1 MNAINFKNVKANSI
15 YNTYKNKPTELEI
28 LLNKLNTI
36 NSDSIKTDYD
46 LANIA
51 ILKSLRNLELKY
63 IKNAVIN
70 ATIAKKHALL
80 TNNDVVIGNSNFL
93 MALINRQLKAYS
105 KSTESLNQCNY
116 INPVINYQVEYLK
129 AQNYYDEQNYEIS
142 NKILI
147 NLIPESKNISHFDYL
162 KCLSFLVTNAT
173 QNNDDALGLI
183 YALKY
188 DSVLTNTNQASLMQN
203 LMNKNIKYNLSK
215 DESFSSYFVLQK
227 IINSNNIGF
236 LYRKLGDYKNSELY
250 LLQSI
255 ANLKKY
261 KNEELFPEITT
272 NIGLTY
278 THLKRFKEADD
289 YYQKALK
296 KHIDNNNIL
305 KQTELNNIIAKNN
318 FLAGNSLIAI
328 KNCETAIN
336 LSTSNNDYLNLS
348 NSYFILS
355 EIYAVNSDY
364 QQSQANFKLFTE
376 AKNKYNQYIS
386 EQAKLNNNNIF
397 KANLLQLD
405 VEDEISSREKKELEI
420 IKIKLESK
428 QKEQELLLIK
438 KENDIKEKTIKTQA
452 LEKEQALKSLELIRG
467 QLEKEKLVKEFDRI
481 NKERAFR
488 GLENEKI
495 KTQNKLLNSERSSL
509 LKERQLKDA
518 QAKIDKRTQ
527 QFLIYGLIGLG
538 IFLSLISFGFYTNY
552 KQRKVIENTNSQLKV
567 ISNNLQLTNSKLEES
582 FSEINEQKKVI
593 EDKNNLVMD
602 SINYS
607 SKIQKSLLL
616 NENQLKEYFNET
628 FVIDMP
634 RDIVGGDFYLIK
646 NKGNKTYVAIVD
658 CTGHGVPGSLISI
671 IGYQE
676 INHIINSYYYSPAQ
690 ILTQLNTNINNLV
703 NRNSSLGSDG
713 MDVMMLEIDNST
725 KTLTFSGARS
735 YLLIHNNNEF
745 KEYKG
750 NRISIGEDFENT
762 EIFTNTTI
770 PISESDTI
778 YLYTDGYQDQSG
790 GGNGKRIGSKVLK
803 QTIEKNINNPLHIQK
818 NELLSV
824 FNTHKGTNKQTDDVT
839 ILAFKPRF
847 KLENKPSNINSQIS
861 ELFHKINFNKNN
873 TENLIVL
880 CGIINQEII
889 ISTVR
894 LIETKLLQASYHK
907 NYITKVKIV
916 STEIL
921 QNISKH
927 QQVENH
933 NTTYFIIDDQ
943 ETQLCFYSGNIVNA
957 KSKEFLIQKLTK
969 YKELDA
975 TNLKALYVDTL
986 EKTIITKEGNAGLGL
1001 ITLASKSNGNFN
1013 FDLKKVND
1021 NLYNFNLEVYLK
1033 K

>member
-420 IKIKLESK
+420 IKIKLE
-428 QKEQELLLIK
+428 
-438 KENDIKEKTIKTQA
+438 
-452 LEKEQALKSLELIRG
+452 
-467 QLEKEKLVKEFDRI
+467 
-481 NKERAFR
+481 
-488 GLENEKI
+488 
-495 KTQNKLLNSERSSL
+495 
-509 LKERQLKDA
+509 
-518 QAKIDKRTQ
+518 
-527 QFLIYGLIGLG
+527 
-538 IFLSLISFGFYTNY
+538 
-552 KQRKVIENTNSQLKV
+552 
-567 ISNNLQLTNSKLEES
+567 
-582 FSEINEQKKVI
+582 
-593 EDKNNLVMD
+593 
-602 SINYS
+602 
-607 SKIQKSLLL
+607 
-616 NENQLKEYFNET
+616 
-628 FVIDMP
+628 
-634 RDIVGGDFYLIK
+634 
-646 NKGNKTYVAIVD
+646 
-658 CTGHGVPGSLISI
+658 
-671 IGYQE
+671 
-676 INHIINSYYYSPAQ
+676 
-690 ILTQLNTNINNLV
+690 
-703 NRNSSLGSDG
+703 
-713 MDVMMLEIDNST
+713 
-725 KTLTFSGARS
+725 
-735 YLLIHNNNEF
+735 
-745 KEYKG
+745 
-750 NRISIGEDFENT
+750 
-762 EIFTNTTI
+762 
-770 PISESDTI
+770 
-778 YLYTDGYQDQSG
+778 
-790 GGNGKRIGSKVLK
+790 
-803 QTIEKNINNPLHIQK
+803 
-818 NELLSV
+818 
-824 FNTHKGTNKQTDDVT
+824 
-839 ILAFKPRF
+839 
-847 KLENKPSNINSQIS
+847 
-861 ELFHKINFNKNN
+861 
-873 TENLIVL
+873 
-880 CGIINQEII
+880 
-889 ISTVR
+889 
-894 LIETKLLQASYHK
+894 
-907 NYITKVKIV
+907 
-916 STEIL
+916 
-921 QNISKH
+921 
-927 QQVENH
+927 
-933 NTTYFIIDDQ
+933 
-943 ETQLCFYSGNIVNA
+943 
-957 KSKEFLIQKLTK
+957 
-969 YKELDA
+969 
-975 TNLKALYVDTL
+975 
-986 EKTIITKEGNAGLGL
+986 
-1001 ITLASKSNGNFN
+1001 
-1013 FDLKKVND
+1013 
-1021 NLYNFNLEVYLK
+1021 
-1033 K
+1033 